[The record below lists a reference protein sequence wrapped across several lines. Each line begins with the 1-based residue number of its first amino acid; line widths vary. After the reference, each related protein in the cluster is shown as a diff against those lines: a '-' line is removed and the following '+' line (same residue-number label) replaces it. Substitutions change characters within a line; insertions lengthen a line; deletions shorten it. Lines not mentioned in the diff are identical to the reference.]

1 MNEFINQAKAVRRF
15 QRLGLPVD
23 QALATADKLLV
34 CRTVIIVRNPINSQ
48 PMLVLTIGA
57 KPIK

>member
-23 QALATADKLLV
+23 QALATADKLLLGRSV
-34 CRTVIIVRNPINSQ
+34 LVVRNPINHK

-57 KPIK
+57 KPTK